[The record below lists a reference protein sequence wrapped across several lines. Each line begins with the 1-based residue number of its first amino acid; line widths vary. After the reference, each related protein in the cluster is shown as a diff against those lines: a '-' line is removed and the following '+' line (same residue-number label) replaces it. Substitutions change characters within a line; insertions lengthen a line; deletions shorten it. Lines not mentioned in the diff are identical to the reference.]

1 MLRKTI
7 AIMVF
12 IWALT
17 SVGCSRAANNSSAEA
32 VLRASSGEETAGQTR
47 LLQRET
53 LTASR
58 TNALADFILPEVRT
72 RLDAE
77 PVSQD
82 ELPVYDSYPEYS
94 SGESVDTSETVVGED
109 GDINPDELDKLNY
122 SWAKKKYGEALKKD
136 ETAQGVLVFYADE
149 NYYDIAR
156 LTSFVEE
163 GRNRI
168 AGNAEIDAGRI
179 QVVFGGYRG
188 LAQIECW
195 IVPQGQNMPEL
206 KPEKRDT
213 ASSEK

>member
-1 MLRKTI
+1 MLRKSLVVI
-7 AIMVF
+7 IF
-12 IWALT
+12 IWSLT
-17 SVGCSRAANNSSAEA
+17 SVGCSRAANKPAAEA
-32 VLRASSGEETAGQTR
+32 VLRAGGEETAGQTR

-58 TNALADFILPEVRT
+58 TNALVDFILPEVRS

-82 ELPVYDSYPEYS
+82 ELPVYDTQPEYS

-109 GDINPDELDKLNY
+109 GYTNPDELDKLNY

-149 NYYDIAR
+149 NYYDIDK

-168 AGNAEIDAGRI
+168 AGNAEIDANRI

-195 IVPQGQNMPEL
+195 IVPQGQNLPEL
-206 KPEKRDT
+206 KPEKRET

>member
-1 MLRKTI
+1 
-7 AIMVF
+7 
-12 IWALT
+12 
-17 SVGCSRAANNSSAEA
+17 VGCSRAANKPAAEA
-32 VLRASSGEETAGQTR
+32 VLRAGGEETAGQTR

-77 PVSQD
+77 PGSQD
-82 ELPVYDSYPEYS
+82 ELPTYDTQPDYS

-136 ETAQGVLVFYADE
+136 ETALGVLVFYADE

-156 LTSFVEE
+156 LASFVEE

-179 QVVFGGYRG
+179 QIVFGGYRG

>member
-17 SVGCSRAANNSSAEA
+17 SVGCSRAANKPAAEA
-32 VLRASSGEETAGQTR
+32 VLRASGEETAGQTR

-58 TNALADFILPEVRT
+58 TNALADFILPEVRS

-109 GDINPDELDKLNY
+109 GEINPDERDKLNY

-149 NYYDIAR
+149 NYYDIDK
-156 LTSFVEE
+156 LTSFIEE
-163 GRNRI
+163 GRDRI
-168 AGNAEIDAGRI
+168 AGNAEIEAGRI

-213 ASSEK
+213 SSSEK

>member
-1 MLRKTI
+1 M
-7 AIMVF
+7 
-12 IWALT
+12 
-17 SVGCSRAANNSSAEA
+17 
-32 VLRASSGEETAGQTR
+32 
-47 LLQRET
+47 
-53 LTASR
+53 TASR

-82 ELPVYDSYPEYS
+82 ELPVYDSQPEYTDN
-94 SGESVDTSETVVGED
+94 EPVDTSETVVGED
-109 GDINPDELDKLNY
+109 GEINPDELDKLNY

-156 LTSFVEE
+156 LTSFIEE
-163 GRNRI
+163 GRDRI
-168 AGNAEIDAGRI
+168 AGNAEIEAGRI

-188 LAQIECW
+188 FAQVECW

>member
-17 SVGCSRAANNSSAEA
+17 SVGCSRAANKPAAEA
-32 VLRASSGEETAGQTR
+32 VLRASGEETTGQTR

-82 ELPVYDSYPEYS
+82 ELPVYDTQPEYTDN
-94 SGESVDTSETVVGED
+94 EPVDTSETVVGED
-109 GDINPDELDKLNY
+109 GEINPDERDKLNY

-149 NYYDIAR
+149 NYYDVAR
-156 LTSFVEE
+156 LTSFIEE
-163 GRNRI
+163 GRDRI
-168 AGNAEIDAGRI
+168 AGNAEIEAGRI

-188 LAQIECW
+188 
-195 IVPQGQNMPEL
+195 
-206 KPEKRDT
+206 
-213 ASSEK
+213 

>member
-1 MLRKTI
+1 MLRQTI

-17 SVGCSRAANNSSAEA
+17 SVGCSRAANKPAAEA
-32 VLRASSGEETAGQTR
+32 VLRASGEETAGQTR

-82 ELPVYDSYPEYS
+82 ELPVYDSYPEYTDN
-94 SGESVDTSETVVGED
+94 EPVDTSETVVGED
-109 GDINPDELDKLNY
+109 GEINPDERDKLNY

-168 AGNAEIDAGRI
+168 AGNAEIEAGRI

-188 LAQIECW
+188 LAQVECW

-213 ASSEK
+213 ASSDN